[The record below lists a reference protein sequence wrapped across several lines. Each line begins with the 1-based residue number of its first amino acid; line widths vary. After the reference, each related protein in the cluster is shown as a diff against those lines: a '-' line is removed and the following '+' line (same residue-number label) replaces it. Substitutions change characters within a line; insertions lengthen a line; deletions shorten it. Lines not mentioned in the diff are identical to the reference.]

1 MSTTNRLLLCI
12 RPPMYMPTLGLLY
25 TRMPTFI
32 VAFIKSELPSQRGN
46 VKIITE
52 YHATNYVTH
61 GMI

>member
-1 MSTTNRLLLCI
+1 
-12 RPPMYMPTLGLLY
+12 MYMPTLGLLY